1 VPSSEREIT
10 IMRNSWKSQYVGLWL
25 LLLFTAVFAVGC
37 SNGGGGTPPGVLNA
51 QSISTASNNSLADKP
66 GQVFNIRDYGASGD
80 GETNDSP
87 AFQAAYNAAVAA
99 GGGMVFIPPSS
110 NCYLLSTPINMTE
123 DNHTVAIEDDSMSTG
138 ATGYG
143 SVGSIC
149 ADTGGVLFDLTNSAN
164 KTFHNLTVTAQTGV
178 THPSLIGILLARDSN
193 GNSGGSDYVVD
204 CKFAMPLHTSGT
216 IYSFGV
222 YLYGSE
228 ITFMTRD
235 VFVADYPL
243 VVSGTNDFNVSSPFA
258 SIGTGPQSETDAAFT
273 DMELDTSGFGNAIY
287 VDGVSD
293 MTFTG
298 HSWNFNAASPYPSTL
313 QQYALMFK
321 GSNLSISLKW
331 RQEGFPGFLSTQFTL
346 GNSQIYGTDAPF
358 PNASGLSS
366 VHAVE
371 FTDGSANI
379 VHDDFAILD
388 EYPFA
393 TTNFFYDA
401 TQSAV
406 PGVAILSDINF
417 SCGKQQNCVNIPVG
431 NYNPGYPTGWHDLRW
446 SGEANNLSP
455 LVITG
460 PGSGAP
466 VTGTF
471 TVPGSPIAP
480 YGCTSLQPV
489 PAAGGQSASILM
501 SPQEFSNLLVTG
513 KASGGYLTPMLC
525 NPTSGAIAPPAY
537 TVGWTVQ
544 Q

>member
-1 VPSSEREIT
+1 MRYSS
-10 IMRNSWKSQYVGLWL
+10 KSQHLGLWL
-25 LLLFTAVFAVGC
+25 LLLFTGGFAVGC
-37 SNGGGGTPPGVLNA
+37 SISGGGSPPGVLNA
-51 QSISTASNNSLADKP
+51 QGISTGSNSSLADKP
-66 GQVFNIRDYGASGD
+66 GQVFSIRDYGAKGD
-80 GETNDSP
+80 AETNDSP

-123 DNHTVAIEDDSMSTG
+123 DNHTVTIEDDSMSSG

-149 ADTGGVLFDLTNSAN
+149 ANTGGVLFDLTNSAN
-164 KTFHNLTVTAQTGV
+164 KTFHNVTVTAQSGV
-178 THPSLIGILLARDSN
+178 THPSLIGILFARDSN
-193 GNSGGSDYVVD
+193 GNSGTNDYVVD
-204 CKFAMPLHTSGT
+204 CKFAMPLHSGGSN
-216 IYSFGV
+216 YSFGV

-228 ITFMTRD
+228 ITFMARD

-258 SIGTGPQSETDAAFT
+258 PLATGPQSETDASFT

-287 VDGVSD
+287 VDSVSD

-298 HSWNFNAASPYPSTL
+298 HSWNFSTASPYPSSTL

-346 GNSQIYGTDAPF
+346 GDSQIYGTNAPF
-358 PNASGLSS
+358 LNASGLSS

-379 VHDDFAILD
+379 VHDDFSIWD

-401 TQSAV
+401 TQSAT
-406 PGVAILSDINF
+406 PGVAILSDLNF

-431 NYNPGYPTGWHDLRW
+431 NYDPGYATGWHDLRW

-460 PGSGAP
+460 QGNGAP

-489 PAAGGQSASILM
+489 PAAGGPSASILM

-513 KASGGYLTPMLC
+513 KVSGGYLTPILC
-525 NPTSGAIAPPAY
+525 NPTSGAITPPPD
-537 TVGWTVQ
+537 TVAWTVQ

>member
-1 VPSSEREIT
+1 
-10 IMRNSWKSQYVGLWL
+10 MRHRWKSQYVGLWL
-25 LLLFTAVFAVGC
+25 QLLFTTWFAVGC
-37 SNGGGGTPPGVLNA
+37 SNSGGGSPPGVLNA
-51 QSISTASNNSLADKP
+51 QSISTPSNTSLADKS
-66 GQVFNIRDYGASGD
+66 GQVFNIKDYGAKGD
-80 GETNDSP
+80 GVTSDSP

-99 GGGMVFIPPSS
+99 GGGMVFIPPSPA
-110 NCYLLSTPINMTE
+110 CYLLSTPINMTE
-123 DNHTVAIEDDSMSTG
+123 DNHTVTIEDDSMSTG

-149 ADTGGVLFDLTNSAN
+149 ANTGGVLFDLTNSAN
-164 KTFHNLTVTAQTGV
+164 KTFHNVTVTAQTGV
-178 THPSLIGILLARDSN
+178 TNPSLIGILLARDSN
-193 GNSGGSDYVVD
+193 GNSGNNDYVVD
-204 CKFAMPLHTSGT
+204 CKFAMPLHTGGT
-216 IYSFGV
+216 AYSFGA

-243 VVSGTNDFNVSSPFA
+243 VVSGTNDFNVSSPFV
-258 SIGTGPQSETDAAFT
+258 SIGTGPQSETDASFT

-287 VDGVSD
+287 ANSVSD

-298 HSWNFNAASPYPSTL
+298 HSWNFSVASPYPSSTL

-346 GNSQIYGTDAPF
+346 NDSQIYGTHAPF
-358 PNASGLSS
+358 LNASGLSS

-371 FTDGSANI
+371 FTDGSAI
-379 VHDDFAILD
+379 VAHDDFAISD
-388 EYPFA
+388 QYPF
-393 TTNFFYDA
+393 TTTSFFYDA
-401 TQSAV
+401 TQSAT
-406 PGVAILSDINF
+406 PGVAVLSDINF

-431 NYNPGYPTGWHDLRW
+431 NYDPGYSTGWHDLRW
-446 SGEANNLSP
+446 SGESNNQSP

-460 PGSGAP
+460 QGNGAP

-489 PAAGGQSASILM
+489 PAAGGPSATILM
-501 SPQEFSNLLVTG
+501 SPQEFSNLLVTA
-513 KASGGYLTPMLC
+513 KASGGYFTPMLC
-525 NPTSGAIAPPAY
+525 NPTSAAIAPPSN
-537 TVGWTVQ
+537 TVAWTAQ

>member
-1 VPSSEREIT
+1 MTSSEREII
-10 IMRNSWKSQYVGLWL
+10 IMRDSWKSHYLGPWL
-25 LLLFTAVFAVGC
+25 LLLFTVVYAVGC
-37 SNGGGGTPPGVLNA
+37 SNGGGGTPQGVLNA
-51 QSISTASNNSLADKP
+51 QGISTPSTTSLADKP
-66 GQVFNIRDYGASGD
+66 GQVFNIRDYGARGD
-80 GETNDSP
+80 GATNDSP

-110 NCYLLSTPINMTE
+110 TCYRFSTPINMTE
-123 DNHTVAIEDDSMSTG
+123 DNHNVTIEDDSMSSG

-164 KTFHNLTVTAQTGV
+164 KTFHNVTVTAQSGV
-178 THPSLIGILLARDSN
+178 TNPSLIGILFARDSN
-193 GNSGGSDYVVD
+193 GNSGTGNNVVE
-204 CKFAMPLHTSGT
+204 CKFAMPLHTGGT
-216 IYSFGV
+216 NYSFGV

-228 ITFMTRD
+228 ITYMARD

-243 VVSGTNDFNVSSPFA
+243 VVSGTNDFGITSPFVTL
-258 SIGTGPQSETDAAFT
+258 GTGLQSETQDSFT
-273 DMELDTSGFGNAIY
+273 EMELDTSGFGNAIY
-287 VDGVSD
+287 LNSVSD

-298 HSWNFNAASPYPSTL
+298 HSWNFNVASPYPSTL

-331 RQEGFPGFLSTQFTL
+331 RQEGFPGFLSTQYTL
-346 GNSQIYGTDAPF
+346 GDSQIYGTHAPF

-371 FTDGSANI
+371 FTDGSGNI
-379 VHDDFAILD
+379 VHDDFAIVD
-388 EYPFA
+388 AYSFA

-401 TQSAV
+401 TQSAI

-431 NYNPGYPTGWHDLRW
+431 NYDPGYSTGWHDLRW

-460 PGSGAP
+460 PGNGAP

-480 YGCTSLQPV
+480 YGCTTLLPV

-513 KASGGYLTPMLC
+513 KVSGGYLTPMLC
-525 NPTSGAIAPPAY
+525 NPTSGAIAPPGY
-537 TVGWTVQ
+537 TVAWTVQ